1 MDNIKLREGIFIA
14 LRISAEGN
22 KFFQDHQ
29 PWVVVKN
36 DKEHCGTLVL
46 AAVGLVRVLAALVFP
61 YMPSV
66 SLKLVSQL
74 NLKESDIKLT
84 QELLDGSL
92 QPHTLVPQ
100 GHKMN
105 PSFKADKTKDTL
117 FTNISEDRVKELRAR
132 YAGSQEQRQTT
143 DNPKAKG
150 KGKGGKDN
158 QNGTKTAKGGKE
170 TKNGDAPIDVSR
182 LDLRVGLIRKAWK
195 HPNAES
201 LYAEEVDVGEEQP
214 RSVVSGLVKFIPE
227 EKMQNRRV
235 VLICNLPQRE
245 MRGVKSQAMVLAATS
260 PDGNTVELV
269 EPPEGAQIGER
280 ISVEGYQGEP
290 DTQLNPKKKVFE
302 TVQPDLSTNE
312 GKIVCYKGKPLM
324 TSKGPCTVLSVV
336 GGSVK

>member
-1 MDNIKLREGIFIA
+1 
-14 LRISAEGN
+14 
-22 KFFQDHQ
+22 
-29 PWVVVKN
+29 
-36 DKEHCGTLVL
+36 
-46 AAVGLVRVLAALVFP
+46 
-61 YMPSV
+61 
-66 SLKLVSQL
+66 
-74 NLKESDIKLT
+74 
-84 QELLDGSL
+84 
-92 QPHTLVPQ
+92 
-100 GHKMN
+100 MN